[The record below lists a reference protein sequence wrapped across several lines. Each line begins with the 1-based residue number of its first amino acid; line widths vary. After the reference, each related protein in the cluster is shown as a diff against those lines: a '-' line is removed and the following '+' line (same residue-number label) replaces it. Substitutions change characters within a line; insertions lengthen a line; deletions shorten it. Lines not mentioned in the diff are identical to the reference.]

1 MGQNFGTLPNMG
13 MAKVDWSIVLVVL
26 VIPKP
31 NAAEESAMTLRPR
44 SDWEKT
50 AGEEFALI
58 GALNLPG

>member
-1 MGQNFGTLPNMG
+1 MGQNFRTLPNMG
-13 MAKVDWSIVLVVL
+13 TAKADWSIVL